1 MQWQGSY
8 GRKLGKE
15 NKSTTRNPDLSTHF
29 TSFHTC
35 WLRKAVNKENLSTPK
50 LAQRSLHCKDAK
62 PLRFFLQVLYSF
74 MRRVASVFSTGR
86 GFQNQVIDSM
96 ATWSLSYTA
105 IGLGRNSTTWLRIT
119 VFLASSK
126 QTHLLAIHVKYTK
139 CRVTWIKS
147 TGIISHH
154 ASLHFCFTIMVVT
167 AVVSASK
174 LFVFRKASA
183 AFGAAEAHLQLRPL
197 RRATNTWSKEWQLIG
212 VDLSAW
218 YLHNIRIATTQ

>member
-8 GRKLGKE
+8 GRKVRKE
-15 NKSTTRNPDLSTHF
+15 THHLRISQAFTRVDY
-29 TSFHTC
+29 
-35 WLRKAVNKENLSTPK
+35 RKAVNKENLGTPK

-62 PLRFFLQVLYSF
+62 PLRFLLQVLYSF

-119 VFLASSK
+119 VFLASSR
-126 QTHLLAIHVKYTK
+126 QTHLFAIHVKYTK

-154 ASLHFCFTIMVVT
+154 ASLHFFTI

-183 AFGAAEAHLQLRPL
+183 AFRPAEAHLQLRPL
-197 RRATNTWSKEWQLIG
+197 RRATNTSPKEWQRIE
-212 VDLSAW
+212 VNSNAW
-218 YLHNIRIATTQ
+218 HLHNIRIATTQ